1 MNLTPKYFCVSNKNL
16 IDCKYLCWKVCNKV
30 YFCGDI
36 SEERGVENP
45 RILCTSISLLM
56 KRTKDKIFNN
66 ESYDTKCSVKDKPKN
81 TKLIEDKYILQCG
94 IKNTNTTILM
104 EKVAQVS
111 IIDQGYIHK
120 KFPSIRINPVRNLLD
135 S

>member
-1 MNLTPKYFCVSNKNL
+1 
-16 IDCKYLCWKVCNKV
+16 
-30 YFCGDI
+30 
-36 SEERGVENP
+36 
-45 RILCTSISLLM
+45 M
-56 KRTKDKIFNN
+56 KRRKDKIFNN